1 MLAAAA
7 VGASTS
13 AFMTFS
19 QGIVQTLAPDGMRG
33 RVMSAHTWHTQGAMG
48 GFNAVN
54 GLLMDVPWMT
64 VPLLFGGTGMLFAVL
79 MLGSL
84 LLVHLRALYARG
96 LPTEV
101 LTC

>member
-1 MLAAAA
+1 
-7 VGASTS
+7 
-13 AFMTFS
+13 
-19 QGIVQTLAPDGMRG
+19 
-33 RVMSAHTWHTQGAMG
+33 
-48 GFNAVN
+48 
-54 GLLMDVPWMT
+54 MT

-101 LTC
+101 LAC